1 MPFAP
6 VSVAASAL
14 AAAGAEVAAVVVVAT
29 FAEIKVAAEDR
40 CSGARAWCQSLWKRA
55 KKETWL

>member
-14 AAAGAEVAAVVVVAT
+14 AAAGVEVVAVVVVAT

-40 CSGARAWCQSLWKRA
+40 
-55 KKETWL
+55 

>member
-1 MPFAP
+1 MPFAL
-6 VSVAASAL
+6 VSVATSAL
-14 AAAGAEVAAVVVVAT
+14 AAAGVEVVAVVVVAT

>member
-1 MPFAP
+1 MPFAL

-14 AAAGAEVAAVVVVAT
+14 AAAGVEVVAVVVVAT

>member
-14 AAAGAEVAAVVVVAT
+14 AAAGVEVVAVVVVAT

>member
-1 MPFAP
+1 MPFAL
-6 VSVAASAL
+6 VSVATSAL
-14 AAAGAEVAAVVVVAT
+14 AAAGVEVVAVVVVAT

-40 CSGARAWCQSLWKRA
+40 CSGARAWCKSLWKRD

>member
-1 MPFAP
+1 MPFAL

-14 AAAGAEVAAVVVVAT
+14 AAAGAEVAAVVVVTT